1 MAMDIIFYDRSAL
14 AERKN
19 NIIPPYLKKHCVW
32 LKHIIYLGKT
42 GCMFGQNSFAA
53 LPRGNTTALQ
63 EIKQLNR
70 KRVERYLAI
79 YV

>member
-1 MAMDIIFYDRSAL
+1 M
-14 AERKN
+14 
-19 NIIPPYLKKHCVW
+19 KHCVW
-32 LKHIIYLGKT
+32 LKHMIYLGKT
-42 GCMFGQNSFAA
+42 GCMFGRNTFAA
-53 LPRGNTTALQ
+53 LPRENTTALQ